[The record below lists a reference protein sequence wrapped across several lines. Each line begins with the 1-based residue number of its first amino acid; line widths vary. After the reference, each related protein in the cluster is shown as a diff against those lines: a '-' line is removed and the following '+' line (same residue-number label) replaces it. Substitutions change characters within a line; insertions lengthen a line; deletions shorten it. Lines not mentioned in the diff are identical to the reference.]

1 MTFMDV
7 DTRCL
12 GLFLLCTIIG
22 HSLEIKVNPPQ
33 DFEIM
38 DPGLLGYLYLQWKP
52 PVLMENFK
60 ECTLEYE
67 LKYRN
72 VDSDNWKTIITRNL
86 IYKDGFD
93 LNKGIEGKIRT
104 HLSEQCT
111 NGSEVQSSWMEA
123 SYGISDAGSLETKIQ
138 DMKCIYYNWQYLV
151 CSWKPGK
158 VAHSDTNYTMF
169 FWYEGLDHALQ
180 CSNYLRDNEKNV
192 GCKLS
197 NLVSS
202 DYKDFFICVNGS
214 SNMEPIR
221 SSYTVFQLQNI
232 VKPLP
237 PEFLHISVENPTE
250 MRMKWSIPEG
260 PIPPR
265 CYTYELV
272 VREDGISRESATDKN
287 DMKLKKRAND
297 SEELCFFVRSKVNIY
312 CADDGIWSEWSE
324 EECWEGFEGPD
335 SKIIFLVPICLFFV
349 FLLLL
354 LCLIMEKEEP
364 ELPLK
369 EEPEPTLSFHMD
381 LYKEP
386 YSYEETLC

>member
-1 MTFMDV
+1 MAFMGV

-138 DMKCIYYNWQYLV
+138 DMKCIYYNWQYLI

-197 NLVSS
+197 NLESS
-202 DYKDFFICVNGS
+202 DYKDLFTCVNGS

-237 PEFLHISVENPTE
+237 PEFLHISVENSVE
-250 MRMKWSIPEG
+250 IRMGWSTPGG

-265 CYTYELV
+265 CYTYDLV

-297 SEELCFFVRSKVNIY
+297 SEELCFSVRSKVNIY

-324 EECWEGFEGPD
+324 EECWEGFSGPD
-335 SKIIFLVPICLFFV
+335 PKNVFLVPICLFFV

-354 LCLIMEKEEP
+354 LCLIVEKEEP
-364 ELPLK
+364 EP
-369 EEPEPTLSFHMD
+369 PLSFNMD
-381 LYKEP
+381 LYKEA

>member
-1 MTFMDV
+1 MTFMGV

-33 DFEIM
+33 DFEIV

-52 PVLMENFK
+52 PVVMEIFK

-72 VDSDNWKTIITRNL
+72 VGSDNWKTIITRNL

-93 LNKGIEGKIRT
+93 LNKGVEGKIRT

-111 NGSEVQSSWMEA
+111 NGSEVKSSWTET
-123 SYGISDAGSLETKIQ
+123 SYWISDAGSLETRIQ
-138 DMKCIYYNWQYLV
+138 DMKCVYYNWQYLV
-151 CSWKPGK
+151 CSWKPGE
-158 VAHSDTNYTMF
+158 VIHSDTNYTMF
-169 FWYEGLDHALQ
+169 FWYEGLHQPLQ
-180 CSNYLRDNEKNV
+180 CTNYLQDNEKNV

-197 NLVSS
+197 NLESS

-214 SNMEPIR
+214 SKMEPIQ
-221 SSYTVFQLQNI
+221 SSYNVFQLQNI

-237 PEFLHISVENPTE
+237 PEFLHVTLENSME
-250 MRMKWSIPEG
+250 IRMKWSTPGG
-260 PIPPR
+260 PIPSR
-265 CYTYELV
+265 CYTYEVV
-272 VREDGISRESATDKN
+272 VREDDISWESATDKN
-287 DMKLKKRAND
+287 DMKLKKRTND

-312 CADDGIWSEWSE
+312 CADDGFWSEWSE
-324 EECWEGFEGPD
+324 EECWEGYTAPD
-335 SKIIFLVPICLFFV
+335 SKIIFLLPICFFFV

-354 LCLIMEKEEP
+354 LCLIVE
-364 ELPLK
+364 K
-369 EEPEPTLSFHMD
+369 EEPEPTLNFHMD
-381 LYKEP
+381 LNKQV

>member
-1 MTFMDV
+1 MAFMGV

-12 GLFLLCTIIG
+12 CLLLLCAIIG
-22 HSLEIKVNPPQ
+22 LSLEIKVNPPQ
-33 DFEIM
+33 DFEIV

-52 PVLMENFK
+52 PLVVENFK

-72 VDSDNWKTIITRNL
+72 GDSDKWKTIITRNL
-86 IYKDGFD
+86 IHKDGFD

-104 HLSEQCT
+104 HLSEQCK
-111 NGSEVQSSWMEA
+111 NVSEVQSSWMEA
-123 SYGISDAGSLETKIQ
+123 SYRTSDAGSLETKIQ

-158 VAHSDTNYTMF
+158 VTHSDANYTMF
-169 FWYEGLDHALQ
+169 FWYEGLDQALQ
-180 CSNYLRDNEKNV
+180 CTNYLRDNEKNI

-197 NLVSS
+197 DLESS

-214 SNMEPIR
+214 SNTEPIG

-237 PEFLHISVENPTE
+237 PEFLHIGMEDSVEI
-250 MRMKWSIPEG
+250 RMKWSTPEG

-265 CYTYELV
+265 CYTYEVV
-272 VREDGISRESATDKN
+272 VREDDISWESATDKN

-324 EECWEGFEGPD
+324 EECWEGYMGPD
-335 SKIIFLVPICLFFV
+335 SKIVFLVPICLFFV

-354 LCLIMEKEEP
+354 LCLIVE
-364 ELPLK
+364 K
-369 EEPEPTLSFHMD
+369 EEPEPTLSFHME
-381 LYKEP
+381 LNKEV

>member
-1 MTFMDV
+1 MAFMGV

-22 HSLEIKVNPPQ
+22 HSLEVKVNPPQ

-72 VDSDNWKTIITRNL
+72 VDSDDWNTIITRNL

-104 HLSEQCT
+104 HLSAQCT

-123 SYGISDAGSLETKIQ
+123 SYGISDAGSLETTIQ

-180 CSNYLRDNEKNV
+180 CSSYLRDNEKNV

-197 NLVSS
+197 NLESL

-250 MRMKWSIPEG
+250 MRMKWSTPGG

-272 VREDGISRESATDKN
+272 VREDGISRESVTDKN
-287 DMKLKKRAND
+287 DMKLKKTAND

-324 EECWEGFEGPD
+324 EECWEGFSGPD
-335 SKIIFLVPICLFFV
+335 SKIVFLVPICLFFV

-354 LCLIMEKEEP
+354 LCLIVEKEEP
-364 ELPLK
+364 EP
-369 EEPEPTLSFHMD
+369 PLSFHMD
-381 LYKEP
+381 LNKEA